1 LKYRSLLQQKVTWG
15 EAMDT
20 SIRIVL
26 ADDHAVLRTGLRLLI
41 DNQPNMHVVGE
52 AGNGSEAIT
61 QAHEL
66 QPDIVLLDLNMPGMD
81 GLAAIPLLR
90 AESPESRILILT
102 MHDDVG
108 YLQEALRAG
117 ASGYILKKA
126 VDSELL
132 MAIQTV
138 MRGETYVHSAM
149 SEKLLQKIATQ
160 TVTAKAQADPWDN
173 LSERERDVLRLV
185 ALGYTNAEIAG
196 ELFLSV
202 KTVETYRTRGME
214 KLNLQTRAQL
224 VKAALERGLLE

>member
-1 LKYRSLLQQKVTWG
+1 MGTP
-15 EAMDT
+15 T
-20 SIRIVL
+20 RILL

-41 DNQPNMHVVGE
+41 DNQPNLHVVGE
-52 AGNGSEAIT
+52 AGNGTEAVT
-61 QAHEL
+61 KAREL
-66 QPDIVLLDLNMPGMD
+66 QPDIILLDLNMPNVD

-90 AESPESRILILT
+90 KESPQSRILILT
-102 MHDDVG
+102 MHDDVS

-138 MRGETYVHSAM
+138 MRNDTYVHSAM

-160 TVTAKAQADPWDN
+160 TVAAKAQADPWDN
-173 LSERERDVLRLV
+173 LSDRERDVLRLV
-185 ALGYTNAEIAG
+185 ALGYTNAEIAA
-196 ELFLSV
+196 ELFLSI